1 MEQAVFWGRETESA
15 HLAGNTR
22 AYEWMGCH
30 YTGDEGYVFRVW
42 APHAGRVSLVGE
54 FNAWDPDALP
64 MSRVGD
70 GSIWECVTQDI
81 REYDV
86 YKYYIEAPGGKGVM
100 KSDPYAFH
108 FETRPSNASKVY
120 NLDGYEWGD
129 GEWLQKKTDG
139 SLYDCPV
146 NIYEIHLGSWR
157 RYPDGAPFSYDK
169 LGDELIPYVQDMG
182 YTHIEL
188 MPVMEHPYDGS
199 WGYQVTGYYAPT
211 SRYGTPKAFMRF
223 IDRCHRAGIG
233 VIVDWVPAHFPKDEC
248 GLYRFD
254 GTPCYEYA
262 DPRKGEHREWGTCVF
277 DYGRPEVQAFLIS
290 NALFWLD
297 KYHVDG
303 IRVDAVASMLYLDY
317 NRRDGEWVPNRY
329 GGKENL
335 EAVEFLRR
343 LNEQVFAAYPKTMMI
358 AEESTSWP
366 MVSRPVGD
374 GGLGFSYKW
383 NMGWMNDMLHYV
395 SLDPWFRK
403 FNHDNLT
410 FSFFYAFS
418 ENFVLPISHDEVV
431 HGKGSL
437 MNKMPG
443 SYEEKFAGMR
453 SFLGYMMAH
462 PGKKLLFMGCEFGQF
477 KEWDFESG
485 LDWLLL
491 DYESHRMLQHFVRSL
506 NRFYRENAALWEN
519 DFSWDG
525 FSWIAHDDYA
535 QSIIV
540 FRRIDHKGRE
550 LAVLCNFTPVER
562 KPYRIGV
569 PVFGTYAEVF
579 STDAAEFGGTG
590 ISNGV
595 IETEPVSMHG
605 FAQSL
610 NLTVPPLSVL
620 FLELKTEKPYPQKQE
635 KKAGGSKAPSG
646 KPKGAGA
653 SKKSKTSG

>member
-129 GEWLQKKTDG
+129 GEWLQKKADG

-343 LNEQVFAAYPKTMMI
+343 LNE
-358 AEESTSWP
+358 
-366 MVSRPVGD
+366 
-374 GGLGFSYKW
+374 
-383 NMGWMNDMLHYV
+383 
-395 SLDPWFRK
+395 
-403 FNHDNLT
+403 
-410 FSFFYAFS
+410 
-418 ENFVLPISHDEVV
+418 
-431 HGKGSL
+431 
-437 MNKMPG
+437 
-443 SYEEKFAGMR
+443 
-453 SFLGYMMAH
+453 
-462 PGKKLLFMGCEFGQF
+462 
-477 KEWDFESG
+477 
-485 LDWLLL
+485 
-491 DYESHRMLQHFVRSL
+491 
-506 NRFYRENAALWEN
+506 
-519 DFSWDG
+519 
-525 FSWIAHDDYA
+525 
-535 QSIIV
+535 
-540 FRRIDHKGRE
+540 
-550 LAVLCNFTPVER
+550 
-562 KPYRIGV
+562 
-569 PVFGTYAEVF
+569 
-579 STDAAEFGGTG
+579 
-590 ISNGV
+590 
-595 IETEPVSMHG
+595 PVSYTH
-605 FAQSL
+605 
-610 NLTVPPLSVL
+610 LTLP
-620 FLELKTEKPYPQKQE
+620 TN
-635 KKAGGSKAPSG
+635 
-646 KPKGAGA
+646 
-653 SKKSKTSG
+653 